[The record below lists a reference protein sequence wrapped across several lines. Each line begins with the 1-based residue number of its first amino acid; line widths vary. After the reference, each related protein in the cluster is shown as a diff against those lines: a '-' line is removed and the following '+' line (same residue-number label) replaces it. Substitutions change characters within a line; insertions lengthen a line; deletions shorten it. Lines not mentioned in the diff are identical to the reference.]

1 MSINTDWDVDYY
13 KTDYESEEHWELR
26 RSFMMAHKD
35 KFGEDELVCLAQVFT
50 NVEFMG
56 CRYPEVTMRRVGML
70 SQEVAA
76 EFRKSRAMKL
86 KRTFVGAQDAAGAK
100 AKGRSK
106 NCEFRTSI
114 LTSSPFLICSIR
126 WMFCRKKWRSRHTQV
141 DRRL

>member
-1 MSINTDWDVDYY
+1 MSTNTDWDVDYY

-26 RSFMMAHKD
+26 RSFMTAHKD
-35 KFGEDELVCLAQVFT
+35 KFDEDELVCLAQVFT

-56 CRYPEVTMRRVGML
+56 CRYPEETMRRVGML

-76 EFRKSRAMKL
+76 EFRKSRAKKL

-106 NCEFRTSI
+106 NCEFF
-114 LTSSPFLICSIR
+114 FLCKPAQTLRMTGIFIAIR
-126 WMFCRKKWRSRHTQV
+126 LGV
-141 DRRL
+141 L